1 MKKSFYILEIDKII
15 DLFKKYAKTIKGL
28 DLFNN
33 LSLSNDKKHLIHEYK
48 KLKEIYRLNE
58 ENGEPPIYSKLIL
71 KDEINALKAGKILE
85 PLKLNLLK
93 DEIYSSFEMISYF
106 QKIKNKDDLK
116 EISFIFNKIK
126 PNSELYEKIAK
137 SIGNDGSILDT
148 ASKDLFHIRQS
159 LRNIDKR
166 IHSSLSTIMN
176 KNKDKMNGDNY
187 VFRNGHYAIPIST
200 SLKSSF
206 LGVVLDISDSGA
218 TTFIEPYEIAEM
230 ENEKSIL
237 SLKERDEISKILA
250 SFRQDILFYSY
261 DLTNSNEALGEID
274 FLISKVKYIKEF
286 KASIP
291 NISTKTNSFKF
302 KKAKHPLLDQN
313 ICVPNDFVLNEN
325 KRIMLISGPNAGG
338 KTVALKTIATLAYM
352 VKLGLPINAEEDS
365 ECSIFNN
372 IYVDIG
378 DNQSL
383 ENNLSTFSSQ
393 ISNISNILKNVTN
406 KDLVIF
412 DELCNGTDPKEGE
425 ALSIAITKFLLNKRC
440 LGAISSHYSLLK
452 KYGLENEFILSA
464 SFIFDERKIRPT
476 FKMLLNVSGKSYGFA
491 IANKFG
497 IDREIVDEAKTIYEK
512 NYLSEEDK
520 RIEVIEDKERALS
533 FKEERLKN
541 YEKKLA
547 KEQSLI
553 DQEKNK
559 IKIRTEKLNQNKS
572 EEFDR
577 YLDLKY
583 KEINDI
589 YDEFIKDKNA
599 KKAIDKLLK
608 INIEESEIEPINVG
622 DYVLIKGLD
631 VKGQVT
637 SIKGNKININSSDGF
652 SFETNL
658 DSLKKIKAP
667 KKELNND
674 IDIDNKILNKDV
686 VSSSLNLI
694 GYHTHEG
701 VEMMEDYISKALV
714 DKKSSVKVIHGFGSG
729 RLRQALWEALK
740 KNSHVASFNLG
751 PDGGSTIINLK

>member
-1 MKKSFYILEIDKII
+1 MKKSFYILEINKVIE
-15 DLFKKYAKTIKGL
+15 LFKKYAKTIKGI
-28 DLFNN
+28 DIFNN
-33 LSLSNDKKHLIHEYK
+33 LTLSNEKKYVIREYK
-48 KLKEIYRLNE
+48 KLDEMYHLY
-58 ENGEPPIYSKLIL
+58 ENYGELPIYSKLIL
-71 KDEINALKAGKILE
+71 KNEIDALKAGKLLE

-93 DEIYSSFEMISYF
+93 DEIYSSFEIVSFIS
-106 QKIKNKDDLK
+106 KIKNKEEYK
-116 EISFIFNKIK
+116 VIFEIFSKIK
-126 PNSELYEKIAK
+126 PCSELYNKISK
-137 SIGNDGSILDT
+137 SIGNDGSILDS
-148 ASKDLFHIRQS
+148 ASKDLFSIRNN

-166 IHSSLSTIMN
+166 IHSSLNSIIQ

-200 SLKSSF
+200 SLKSSLF
-206 LGVVLDISDSGA
+206 GVVLDISDSGA

-230 ENEKSIL
+230 ENEKNIL
-237 SLKERDEISKILA
+237 LLKERDEISKILS
-250 SFRQDILFYSY
+250 SFRQDILFYSH
-261 DLTNSNEALGEID
+261 DLIFSNEALGELD
-274 FLISKVKYIKEF
+274 FLISKVKFMKEYHATIPTISIK
-286 KASIP
+286 
-291 NISTKTNSFKF
+291 NSFKF

-313 ICVPNDFVLNEN
+313 ICVANDFLLDEN
-325 KRIMLISGPNAGG
+325 KRILLISGPNAGG
-338 KTVALKTIATLAYM
+338 KTVALKTIGTLAYM
-352 VKLGLPINAEEDS
+352 VKLALPLNVEEGS
-365 ECSIFNN
+365 ECAVFNN
-372 IYVDIG
+372 IFVDIG

-393 ISNISNILKNVTN
+393 ISNISSILKSLNN

-425 ALSIAITKFLLNKRC
+425 ALSIAITKYLLNKRC
-440 LGAISSHYSLLK
+440 LLIISSHYSLLK
-452 KYGLENEFILSA
+452 KFGLENENILSA
-464 SFIFDERKIRPT
+464 SFIFDEKKIRPT
-476 FKMLLNVSGKSYGFA
+476 FKLLLNVSGKSYGFA

-497 IDREIVDEAKTIYEK
+497 IDKEIVEEAKSIYEK

-533 FKEERLKN
+533 FKEEKLRN
-541 YEKKLA
+541 YEKRLN

-577 YLDLKY
+577 YLDAKY

-589 YDEFIKDKNA
+589 YNEFIKEKNA
-599 KKAIDKLLK
+599 KKALDKLLK
-608 INIEESEIEPINVG
+608 INIEESENEPINVG

-637 SIKGNKININSSDGF
+637 SIKGNKINVNSSDGF
-652 SFETNL
+652 SFETSF
-658 DSLKKIKAP
+658 DSLKKIPAP
-667 KKELNND
+667 KQVLDNNL
-674 IDIDNKILNKDV
+674 DIDNKILNKTV

-740 KNSHVASFNLG
+740 KNKHVSSFSLG